1 MRSRVKLWERC
12 HREGRIAEVAIR
24 CDRHGALGAHHA
36 RRGTARPSR
45 RASRRDVGA
54 LSIVDGKRCVNTRHP
69 AVRTGDGSARRC
81 RCGGAGGAPDV
92 QAELAVLAAQHGCH
106 LLLDKPIALDEAAAE
121 VLTQAVTGAGVSATV
136 FFTLLYEPSVARWV
150 QQNASE
156 AWFAARIRMF
166 SATFDPGSP
175 YAGSDWRRKY
185 GALWD
190 VGPHALAVALR
201 VLGPMHSIAA
211 LHGAG
216 TSTDVIVGHERG
228 ATSSL
233 SLSLTSPVAVCG
245 SDWTFY
251 GDRGAMTVPVPDF
264 TTSQAFTSCVTD
276 LVRAIRTGDEPWCGV
291 RFGLEIVRA
300 LSAAEAAASGPTSA
314 AHRNG
319 RA

>member
-1 MRSRVKLWERC
+1 MKAGSQRLRFGVIGTGHWARTTHAAGLLGHPDVHFVGMWGRSPSSTESAASTLGIQRYGRVTDLL
-12 HREGRIAEVAIR
+12 ADVDAVA
-24 CDRHGALGAHHA
+24 L
-36 RRGTARPSR
+36 
-45 RASRRDVGA
+45 
-54 LSIVDGKRCVNTRHP
+54 
-69 AVRTGDGSARRC
+69 AVP
-81 RCGGAGGAPDV
+81 PDV
-92 QAELAVLAAQHGCH
+92 QAELAVLAAQRGCH

-264 TTSQAFTSCVTD
+264 TTPQAFTSCVTD
-276 LVRAIRTGDEPWCGV
+276 LVRAIRTGDEPRCGV